1 MSGGTWSREGQ
12 GRIGQGAASPGPSPV
27 TSSLASLA
35 AQGSAKSGHHL
46 SLLAVAVMPAAPAQ
60 LPIQVIGSHTPP
72 FPSSQGDSLSAFV
85 LKCCSLDPGCVP
97 DTGPVA

>member
-1 MSGGTWSREGQ
+1 MSGGTRSGKGQ
-12 GRIGQGAASPGPSPV
+12 GRIGQGAAAPGPSPV

-72 FPSSQGDSLSAFV
+72 FPSSQETASVLLFLSA
-85 LKCCSLDPGCVP
+85 
-97 DTGPVA
+97 AH